1 MNSKEV
7 CYTSSFGLSKELQS
21 GPEPSDLLLKVDG
34 YQSTKLK
41 MYSNGDQVGEWTA
54 PSPITC
60 LDATYDTTDTILVSS
75 RKRKKK
81 EWSLSTAARIVIG
94 DKAGGLHMLKAKKLL

>member
-1 MNSKEV
+1 
-7 CYTSSFGLSKELQS
+7 
-21 GPEPSDLLLKVDG
+21 
-34 YQSTKLK
+34 